1 MIKIYNS
8 LTNKIEEF
16 VPLRKNEVSMYVC
29 GSTVYNYIH
38 IGNSRPVIFFDTVA
52 RFFKYMG
59 YKVTYVSNFTDI
71 DDKIINK
78 AKQENVSETE
88 ISERYIKAIKET
100 YKKLNCLPHDANP
113 KVTENIDGIIQFID
127 FMIKKEGA
135 YVIDGDVYFD
145 VAKITDY
152 GQLSGQ
158 TIENLMNG
166 ARIDNNDKKHNP
178 IDFTLWKRTDEGKRW
193 DSPWSLG
200 RPGWHTECVVM
211 IDNIFKGPIDIHG
224 GGLELKFPHHDNEI
238 AQSICVHN
246 HKIANYWM
254 HNGRI
259 DMGGEKMS
267 KSLGNVIWADELL
280 SKTSYQAY
288 RLLILNVPY
297 RQPLDYKE
305 ELLIQATTDFEKINR
320 TYISLFRKIDLEFLE
335 MKPANGIID
344 QELLDLKTA
353 FIDAM
358 SDDFNTANA
367 ITAIFTATKH
377 INNLMRNGKTEAD
390 VLKQALKLLDG
401 MLWVLGI
408 NIELERL
415 REEEKSL
422 VLQWQQARKNKEFIQ
437 ADILREEITNKGI
450 QL

>member
-1 MIKIYNS
+1 MKIYNS
-8 LTNKIEEF
+8 LTNKIEDF
-16 VPLRKNEVSMYVC
+16 IPIHKNEVSMYVC

-59 YKVTYVSNFTDI
+59 YKVKYVSNFTDI
-71 DDKIINK
+71 DDKIIAK

-100 YKKLNCLPHDANP
+100 YRKLNCLPHDANP
-113 KVTENIDGIIQFID
+113 KVTENIDKIVEFID
-127 FMIKKEGA
+127 LLVKKDGA

-145 VAKITDY
+145 VAKISEY
-152 GQLSGQ
+152 GRLSGQ
-158 TIENLMNG
+158 TIENLING
-166 ARIDNNDKKHNP
+166 ARIDPNEKKHNP
-178 IDFTLWKRTDEGKRW
+178 IDFTLWKKTEEGIKW
-193 DSPWSLG
+193 KSPWSEG

-238 AQSICVHN
+238 AQSICAHN
-246 HKIANYWM
+246 HSIAHYWM

-280 SKTSYQAY
+280 NRTSYQVY

-297 RQPLDYKE
+297 RQPLDYRD
-305 ELLIQATTDFEKINR
+305 ELLAQATTDFEKINR
-320 TYISLFRKIDLEFLE
+320 AFISLFRKIDLECDD
-335 MKPANGIID
+335 MKPLNGIKD
-344 QELLDLKTA
+344 QELLGIKKEFDE
-353 FIDAM
+353 AM

-367 ITAIFTATKH
+367 ITAIFKATKH
-377 INNLMRNGKTEAD
+377 INNLIRNNQGEMD
-390 VLKQALKLLDG
+390 VLKQALKILEDF
-401 MLWVLGI
+401 LWVLGMDIAI
-408 NIELERL
+408 NRLSDDEKELV
-415 REEEKSL
+415 EK
-422 VLQWQQARKNKEFIQ
+422 WQQARKSKDFVL
-437 ADILREEITNKGI
+437 ADNLRKQIADKGI
-450 QL
+450 LL